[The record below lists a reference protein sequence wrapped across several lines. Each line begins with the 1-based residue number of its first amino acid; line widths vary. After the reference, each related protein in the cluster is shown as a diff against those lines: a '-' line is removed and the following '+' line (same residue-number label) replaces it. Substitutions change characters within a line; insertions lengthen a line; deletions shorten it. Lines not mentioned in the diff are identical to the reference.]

1 MSKHF
6 DLKIL
11 LPGDLSKSMK
21 IFLQKWQGSHFYK
34 IHDLIDDSVE
44 CRRLKI
50 GNKGLHI
57 DLLRIF
63 SNPYL
68 G

>member
-11 LPGDLSKSMK
+11 LPGDLCKSMK

-44 CRRLKI
+44 AT
-50 GNKGLHI
+50 KGFI
-57 DLLRIF
+57 
-63 SNPYL
+63 
-68 G
+68 